1 MTSDQHPPRTLQA
14 RLVSGSV
21 VLLSG
26 SSLTTGINLAY
37 NVVVARFLG
46 PTGYGQTTAVYTLLT
61 LISAVTLAY
70 QLVAAKVVARHSA
83 AGGGSADFSALH
95 RSAWVAGL
103 AMALGLLLFQHQIA
117 NYLNLPG
124 TSLVILLAIGGA
136 FYIPLGS
143 LRGLVQGVYGFRSLA
158 MNLVLEGACR
168 LGGSFL
174 MVKMGL
180 GAPGVIGANALAIA
194 VAYVAL
200 LPRRPKPAGQT
211 MSFGAVHREIAHA
224 IVFFSGQMLINNCDI
239 VLVKHFFTPTA
250 AGLYAVVAMVGRVIF
265 ALCQA
270 VVNSMV
276 PIVAG
281 TRAEE
286 RKGFSLIATSLFLV
300 LLIGS
305 LLAGALRLT
314 PAVLWTKLFGAGFL
328 LLGHHG
334 FPYLLALYAVTT
346 VVYSLSAV
354 IITYEMSYKIANMSL
369 VQLLFS
375 AFIVIGISRYHSSL
389 QQVILVQLVLV
400 SILLLIVAVPFLRA
414 GVQEPARRLLAST
427 PPVRLLR
434 RVTEDEVIAEF
445 LQSDFGKEDYGSY
458 YAQLHSLIF
467 HPDLQSSED
476 ARKRK
481 ALFLLR
487 HGALWKEIPED
498 TVWHEVE
505 LSARHLPQMRVFP
518 RAQWRR
524 IARRNYAI
532 TEVAARILNQSHAG
546 SDAFLQK
553 LASIREHLLHGE
565 AVLGAVVLIGVT
577 ASEPMAILDGN
588 HRFVAAVMEHQTHK
602 LRYYCGLSPKMTQ
615 CCWYRTNLLTLTRY
629 GKNLLRHAARG
640 PNIELAALFEQSG

>member
-1 MTSDQHPPRTLQA
+1 MTPAAPQPRTLQA
-14 RLVSGSV
+14 RIVSGSV

-46 PTGYGQTTAVYTLLT
+46 PSGYGQTTAVYTLLT

-70 QLVAAKVVARHSA
+70 QLVTAKVVARHSA
-83 AGGGSADFSALH
+83 DEGAGADFGMLH
-95 RSAWVAGL
+95 RSAWIAGL
-103 AMALGLLLFQHQIA
+103 SVAVGLLVFQHQIA
-117 NYLNLPG
+117 DYLKLPG
-124 TSLVILLAIGGA
+124 TLLVVLLAIGGA

-143 LRGLVQGVYGFRSLA
+143 LRGLIQGVYGFRSLA
-158 MNLVLEGACR
+158 MNLVLEGVCR

-174 MVKMGL
+174 MVKMGF
-180 GAPGVIGANALAIA
+180 GAAGVIGANAASMI

-200 LPRRPKPAGQT
+200 LPRRPKTAGQT

-224 IVFFSGQMLINNCDI
+224 LVFFSGQMLINNCDI

-286 RKGFSLIATSLFLV
+286 RKGFSLISTALLLV

-305 LLAGALRLT
+305 VLAVGLRFT
-314 PAVLWTKLFGAGFL
+314 PALVWTKLFGAGFL
-328 LLGHHG
+328 LLGPHG

-375 AFIVIGISRYHSSL
+375 GLIVLGISRYHSSL

-400 SILLLIVAVPFLRA
+400 SVLLFVVAVPFVRA
-414 GVQEPARRLLAST
+414 GISESAKPGVASI

-445 LQSDFGKEDYGSY
+445 LQSDFSKEDYGNY
-458 YAQLHSLIF
+458 YEQLHSLIF
-467 HPDLQSSED
+467 QPNFEKRED
-476 ARKRK
+476 AEKRK

-487 HGALWKEIPED
+487 HAALWKEIPLD
-498 TVWHEVE
+498 TLWYEVE
-505 LSARHLPQMRVFP
+505 LSARHLPRVRVFQ

-524 IARRNYAI
+524 IARGNYAI
-532 TEVAARILNQSHAG
+532 TEVADRVFKQSQIK
-546 SDAFLQK
+546 DDPFLQK
-553 LASIREHLLHGE
+553 MASIRERFTQSKSM
-565 AVLGAVVLIGVT
+565 LGSVVLIGVT
-577 ASEPMAILDGN
+577 ESDPIAIIDGN
-588 HRFVAAVMEHQTHK
+588 HRFVAAVMEQQTQR

-615 CCWYRTNLLTLTRY
+615 CCWYRTNLMTLTRY

-640 PNIELAALFEQSG
+640 SNIELAALFERSG